1 MEAALATPMPSF
13 HRYRNQNGH
22 SGVVAYA
29 ILPDAVAVQ
38 FLDGTVYLY
47 NHDCPGRRH
56 VGRMKALAREG
67 RGLSTYISR
76 HVGNRFSARLEHAEL
91 RNCRQGGATPGHS
104 GADQASTRQNTAFR

>member
-1 MEAALATPMPSF
+1 MDAATANAMPSF
-13 HRYRNQNGH
+13 HRYRNQSGH

-29 ILPDAVAVQ
+29 ILPDAIAVQ

-56 VGRMKALAREG
+56 VGRMKTLAREG

-91 RNCRQGGATPGHS
+91 RNFRQRGNVPPQPS
-104 GADQASTRQNTAFR
+104 PDQSSTRQNTAFR

>member
-1 MEAALATPMPSF
+1 MEAAIATTMPSF

-67 RGLSTYISR
+67 RGLATYISR

-91 RNCRQGGATPGHS
+91 RNFRQHGTTPNLP
-104 GADQASTRQNTAFR
+104 GADQSSTRQNTAFR